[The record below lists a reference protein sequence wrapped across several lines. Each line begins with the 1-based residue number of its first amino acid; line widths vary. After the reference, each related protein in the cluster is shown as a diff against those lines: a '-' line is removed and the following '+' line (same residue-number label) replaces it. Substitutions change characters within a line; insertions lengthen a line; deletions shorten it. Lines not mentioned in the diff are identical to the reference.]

1 MRIMI
6 ISEHEADFA
15 LVERLLLGITDIS
28 CELVRCPADAAVLAI
43 HDLSRFQLMLWGRI
57 SHVQV
62 AAQLLME
69 MSRQQVSLPLIILSD
84 KTPDPRLT
92 EQEEGAPPRDFE
104 VLSRNHLTV
113 PVLRSA
119 LLHYGANRK
128 SASTQPARIPDP
140 LTGLVNRQHLR
151 EQVAKL
157 LARNTEQGSVALL
170 LIDVDQFKKVN
181 SSYGQGAGDALIQL
195 IAERLQDNLPSNLHL
210 ARIGGDE
217 FGVVMSNS
225 VGSVEADAGLRAEA
239 LLEAM
244 AKPFILARQSVRI
257 HVSMGLAVREPGHV
271 TVDTLFAQA
280 DMAMRRAKEEQGN
293 SWQRYTREMT
303 EAAQKE
309 LRLESEIRRSLR
321 KDEFV
326 LHYQPRV
333 DISCNA
339 IVGVEALV
347 RWQHPTRGLLAPSHF
362 ISVAEESGLIVPL
375 GYWVI
380 HAACKFLNELAE
392 RGHEQVHVAVN
403 VAFKQFQDKNF
414 VRTVANILRKHNI
427 GPGRLEFELTETTMM
442 LEGSAVDQ
450 SLRELSE
457 LGIAISLD
465 DFGTGYSSFAHIQRL
480 PISALKVDRSF
491 VRNVPNNVDDATIV
505 KAMISLAHSLNMRV
519 IAEGAET
526 AEQVHFLQQHRCD
539 QVQGFYFSRPAD
551 APSLMAL
558 LEGGMHYSSVAA
570 R

>member
-181 SSYGQGAGDALIQL
+181 SSYGQGAGDALVQL